1 MDISKFA
8 KRPELIKIEINDA
21 TIVENY
27 GDIITFYIYDNID
40 INTYFEF
47 YKSQADQDGDKL
59 NSILRKLIFNEQG
72 KNAIADDQMLPIDLA
87 LAALHGINEQLGKSR
102 TKPSTPTTGTQQD

>member
-8 KRPELIKIEINDA
+8 KKPELIKIEITDEN
-21 TIVENY
+21 IVENY
-27 GDIITFYIYDNID
+27 GDAVSFYIYDNLD

-59 NSILRKLIFNEQG
+59 NAILRKLIHDEHGN
-72 KNAIADDQMLPIDLA
+72 NTISTDQMLPIDLA
-87 LAALHGINEQLGKSR
+87 LAALHGINEQLGKSK
-102 TKPSTPTTGTQQD
+102 TKPSTPKTGKQQS